1 MKKTEVY
8 SWRITSA
15 TKTAIENQARR
26 ERTTVSALLE
36 RITTEWIESRRGQT
50 DDNAEQIRLHASVQK
65 TIGTI
70 ASGNPKR
77 AERAR
82 ENVRKRL
89 RRRHG
94 R

>member
-26 ERTTVSALLE
+26 ERTTVSALLD

-50 DDNAEQIRLHASVQK
+50 DDKAEQIRLHASVQK

-70 ASGNPKR
+70 DSGNRKR

-82 ENVRKRL
+82 ENVRNRL

>member
-1 MKKTEVY
+1 VKKTEVY

-26 ERTTVSALLE
+26 EGTTVSALLD
-36 RITTEWIESRRGQT
+36 RITTEWIESRRGHT
-50 DDNAEQIRLHASVQK
+50 DDNAEQIRLHAGVQK

-70 ASGNPKR
+70 AGGNPKR

>member
-15 TKTAIENQARR
+15 TKTAIENEARR
-26 ERTTVSALLE
+26 ERTTVSALLD
-36 RITTEWIESRRGQT
+36 RITTEWIESRRGQA
-50 DDNAEQIRLHASVQK
+50 DDSAEQIRLHASVQK
-65 TIGTI
+65 TLGSI

-82 ENVRKRL
+82 EDVRKRL

>member
-26 ERTTVSALLE
+26 EKTTVSALLD

-50 DDNAEQIRLHASVQK
+50 DDNAEQVRLHASVHK

-70 ASGNPKR
+70 VSGNPER

>member
-26 ERTTVSALLE
+26 EKTTVSALLD

-50 DDNAEQIRLHASVQK
+50 DDNAEKIRLHASVEK
-65 TIGTI
+65 TIGRV
-70 ASGNPKR
+70 G
-77 AERAR
+77 
-82 ENVRKRL
+82 
-89 RRRHG
+89 
-94 R
+94 

>member
-1 MKKTEVY
+1 M
-8 SWRITSA
+8 TSA

-26 ERTTVSALLE
+26 ERTTVSALLD
-36 RITTEWIESRRGQT
+36 RITAEWIESRRGHT
-50 DDNAEQIRLHASVQK
+50 DDNAEQMRLQASVQK

>member
-8 SWRITSA
+8 SWRIPLA

-26 ERTTVSALLE
+26 ARTTVSALLD
-36 RITTEWIESRRGQT
+36 RITTEWIESQRGQT
-50 DDNAEQIRLHASVQK
+50 DDNAEQIRLHARVRK

-77 AERAR
+77 AARVR
-82 ENVRKRL
+82 ENVRERL

>member
-8 SWRITSA
+8 SWRMTSA
-15 TKTAIENQARR
+15 TKTAIEDEARR

-36 RITTEWIESRRGQT
+36 RITTEWIETRRGKT
-50 DDNAEQIRLHASVQK
+50 GDDAEQQRLHASVSK
-65 TIGTI
+65 TIGAI
-70 ASGNPKR
+70 AGGDAKR